1 MRLSKTISI
10 IISAS
15 VCIAALFGGCSSDTF
30 KELSTN
36 LADVGNKILG
46 NSGNQEKQAYDPET
60 EIAVPNDLN
69 TVQMGET
76 FVICEGM
83 EGELE
88 ITPKSINVYD
98 SLEAAG
104 IAYEDLSSFA
114 LETVINSSGEM
125 SDGHRLVL
133 FEFDG
138 ANMGQDDITND
149 ALLTAFHMGAY
160 ELGTGQYFDEEEFAS
175 NLAEEMELSDEE
187 IRTWHYASSFSES
200 AYFYFVQTETATR
213 SAKESEYYHYSL
225 AQGETAAFYLGWIV
239 SDYLLSHYDCYIFY
253 SENNVWTSFMQIPA
267 A

>member
-36 LADVGNKILG
+36 LADVGNKFLG
-46 NSGNQEKQAYDPET
+46 NSGNQGKQAYDPET

-104 IAYEDLSSFA
+104 IKSEDLADSIC
-114 LETVINSSGEM
+114 VDSSGEIYDDF
-125 SDGHRLVL
+125 SVVV
-133 FEFDG
+133 FELDG

-149 ALLTAFHMGAY
+149 ALLTAFHIGAY
-160 ELGTGQYFDEEEFAS
+160 EHGSEQYFDEEEYIS
-175 NLAEEMELSDEE
+175 NLAEEIGLSVDTSEDIFYMNSYVE
-187 IRTWHYASSFSES
+187 I
-200 AYFYFVQTETATR
+200 AYFNFAQTETATR